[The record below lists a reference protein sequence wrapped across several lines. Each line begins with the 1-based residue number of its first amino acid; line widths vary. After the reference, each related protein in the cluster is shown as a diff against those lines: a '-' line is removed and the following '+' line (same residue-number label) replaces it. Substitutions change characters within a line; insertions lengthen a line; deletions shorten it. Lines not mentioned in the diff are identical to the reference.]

1 MKAEAQRSVDIND
14 AICEYVSGK
23 FRLIPQVWNVRGGVG
38 EIEYHS
44 RVHSDISESKAP
56 STYVSCL
63 QMTCN

>member
-38 EIEYHS
+38 EIE
-44 RVHSDISESKAP
+44 
-56 STYVSCL
+56 
-63 QMTCN
+63 